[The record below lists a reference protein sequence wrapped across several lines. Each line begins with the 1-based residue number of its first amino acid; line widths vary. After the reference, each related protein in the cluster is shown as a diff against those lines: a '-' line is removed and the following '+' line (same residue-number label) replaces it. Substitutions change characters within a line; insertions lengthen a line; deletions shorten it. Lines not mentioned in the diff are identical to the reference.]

1 MKTLYS
7 SPLLKAL
14 LLVILVATI
23 GCEPEEAV
31 TPAVPSSDTTATAPT
46 PTVEAVIRAEDVDF
60 TVEYDPALEQTVYPS
75 LILGLANRFAKEEE
89 SFGFFAYN
97 LINPKEEAEVL
108 ITLSSSLLNEET
120 VLRETIRG
128 EGEAFQ
134 WLPTINWDYAALKTL
149 RQAGNVNL
157 TFSCSIDGKEIDS
170 QTLRLSYRSV
180 NECVYGYAD
189 SQGYHDLSYM
199 FAAYVN
205 EDHLGVDP
213 FLQKALATGITNSFK
228 GYQGNGESV
237 GQQLWAIWYVL
248 QQNGV
253 KYSSITETSNT
264 AQQVATQHVRFF
276 DEVFG
281 NQQANCVDGSVFLS
295 SILKK
300 IGINSFLVL
309 EPGHMYLGIYADAEK
324 TEPYVIETTMVGEVD
339 LREVHQ
345 LDGVTYG
352 LEKYLHNGYLPQ
364 YTYDAY
370 QEGFITLEEVR
381 QEISFNSLALAFE
394 ARSEDFNNHA
404 EKFDDATNHDYQ
416 ILDIELLR
424 QVVQPIR

>member
-1 MKTLYS
+1 M
-7 SPLLKAL
+7 
-14 LLVILVATI
+14 LVILVATI
-23 GCEPEEAV
+23 GCESEEAV
-31 TPAVPSSDTTATAPT
+31 IPAVPSSDTTAIPT

-89 SFGFFAYN
+89 SFGFFVYN

-128 EGEAFQ
+128 KGEAFQ
-134 WLPTINWDYAALKTL
+134 WLPTINWDYAMLKTL

-157 TFSCSIDGKEIDS
+157 TFSCSIDGKEIE
-170 QTLRLSYRSV
+170 TLRLSYRSV

-189 SQGYHDLSYM
+189 SEGYSDLSYM

-205 EDHLGVDP
+205 EDHPDIDP
-213 FLQKALATGITNSFK
+213 FLQEALATGITNSFQ
-228 GYQGNGESV
+228 GYQGNEESV

-300 IGINSFLVL
+300 IGIKSFLVL

-352 LEKYLHNGYLPQ
+352 LEKYLHNGYLSQ
-364 YTYDAY
+364 YAYDAY
-370 QEGFITLEEVR
+370 QEGFATLEEVR
-381 QEISFNSLALAFE
+381 QEISFNSLAFAFE
-394 ARSEDFNNHA
+394 VKSEDFDNHA

-424 QVVQPIR
+424 QVVQPIQ